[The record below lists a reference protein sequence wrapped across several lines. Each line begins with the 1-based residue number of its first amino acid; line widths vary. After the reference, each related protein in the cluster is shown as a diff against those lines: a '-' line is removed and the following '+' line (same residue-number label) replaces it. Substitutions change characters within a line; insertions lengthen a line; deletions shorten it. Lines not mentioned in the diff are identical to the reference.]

1 MQNILIQFYLCIIS
15 EGADCMY
22 HWNIT
27 HPSTSL
33 FSYHAIIPEAEFLDV
48 IGTKVLK
55 VFLLAIHSHLHKRIL
70 LPSPPEQK
78 WFETGL

>member
-1 MQNILIQFYLCIIS
+1 MQNIQIHFYLYIIS

-33 FSYHAIIPEAEFLDV
+33 FFYHAIIPEAEFLGV
-48 IGTKVLK
+48 IGTK
-55 VFLLAIHSHLHKRIL
+55 VFLLAIHSHLYYRIL
-70 LPSPPEQK
+70 LPSPPPP
-78 WFETGL
+78 